1 MKTIRLNQNGVVLNG
16 QVVPTRERGGQL
28 LVELQRAYCP
38 DYAKFFKMSLLARL
52 AFIASEMLLR
62 SEQPRHPEGLS
73 DRAVVFLNASSSL
86 HDDRLFAQSCADIP
100 SPALFVYTL
109 PNIAVAEVAIRHKL
123 LGETSFFVLPKFD
136 AEAILALVRQTFAD
150 AATQSALVGWTECAS
165 PADFEARLALVE
177 REEALSPD
185 FKLL

>member
-1 MKTIRLNQNGVVLNG
+1 MKTIRLNQNGLLLDN

-52 AFIASEMLLR
+52 GFIASEILLL
-62 SEQPRHPEGLS
+62 SEQPRHAEGLS
-73 DRAVVFLNASSSL
+73 DRAVVFVNASSSL
-86 HDDRLFAQSCADIP
+86 HDDRLFFQSCADIP

-123 LGETSFFVLPKFD
+123 LGETSFYVLPSFSAD
-136 AEAILALVRQTFAD
+136 AVLSLVRQTFAD
-150 AATQSALVGWTECAS
+150 PATQSALVGWTECAS
-165 PADFEARLALVE
+165 PADFEARLWLIE
-177 REEALSPD
+177 RAEAFSPD
-185 FKLL
+185 FKIL